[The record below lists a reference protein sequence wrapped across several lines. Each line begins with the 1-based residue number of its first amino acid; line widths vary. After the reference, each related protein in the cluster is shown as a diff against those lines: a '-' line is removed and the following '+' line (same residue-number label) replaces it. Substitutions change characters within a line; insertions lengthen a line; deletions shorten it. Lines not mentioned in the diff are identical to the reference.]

1 MRAHRCRVVATLLRA
16 EQAVAR
22 AEVEEYNP
30 GSLPP
35 GHPGNAQSPDSG
47 RSYNPW
53 TREQREA
60 ARERR
65 EAALRVT
72 RQSAE
77 TMRVHHLRNPWS
89 RAEGISGWRELV
101 DAPVGAVDAS
111 GYSHVYTQVYSQ
123 PYFHSFQES
132 HRQEISR
139 IVGGTFGAITSIQNN
154 VTGVKFEIHGVQY
167 VFEIVPTAVAYCQLN
182 VVDRSSRVCLD
193 RFYCPSAVYLHET
206 LCNLPAVTSA
216 WPEKRDAMVALGGV
230 VGNDG
235 CSVQFLRIRL
245 DMTFKPG
252 MYCKLVVMQTN
263 RFDTTFSAR
272 YCRTLEEVRTGLVTP
287 VPGP

>member
-1 MRAHRCRVVATLLRA
+1 
-16 EQAVAR
+16 
-22 AEVEEYNP
+22 
-30 GSLPP
+30 
-35 GHPGNAQSPDSG
+35 
-47 RSYNPW
+47 
-53 TREQREA
+53 
-60 ARERR
+60 
-65 EAALRVT
+65 
-72 RQSAE
+72 
-77 TMRVHHLRNPWS
+77 MRVHHLRNPWS
-89 RAEGISGWRELV
+89 RAEGIPGWRELV
-101 DAPVGAVDAS
+101 DAPVGAVDAR
-111 GYSHVYTQVYSQ
+111 GYSRVYWDVYSQ
-123 PYFHSFQES
+123 PYSNMFEEPR
-132 HRQEISR
+132 RQQIYL
-139 IVGGTFGAITSIQNN
+139 IVGGAFDAMTSIQNS
-154 VTGVKFEIHGVQY
+154 VLGVKFEIPGGQY

-182 VVDRSSRVCLD
+182 VVDRSSRICLD
-193 RFYCPSAVYLHET
+193 KFYCPSAVYLHET

-216 WPEKRDAMVALGGV
+216 WPEKRDAMVALRGV